1 MKIKFLCAITI
12 VFSFVI
18 LFSGCSTAINASF
31 EKDFSGTIGLHTAV
45 SNTVTSLTSSFF
57 GTSEELGIFDL
68 EQIRTSLEESGLKV
82 TGLSCPTANSLAV
95 FANTDDFSRIL
106 PENNDFIKFSQND
119 STSTMTLLL
128 SPENIQKV
136 VALMPDETA
145 VYTDLLVAP
154 VFTGEEMSQEDYIE
168 LMAIAYGGQAAA
180 ELAASEIK
188 LKFALPGTIK
198 SASMSNPDFGTV
210 EHENNTVAITIP
222 LIHILTDLN
231 ENTCVINWTE

>member
-18 LFSGCSTAINASF
+18 LLSGCSTAINASL

-57 GTSEELGIFDL
+57 GTNEDLGIFDL
-68 EQIRTSLEESGLKV
+68 EQIRSSLEDSGLKV

-95 FANTDDFSRIL
+95 FASTEDFSKIL
-106 PENNDFIKFSQND
+106 PENNNFIKFSQND
-119 STSTMTLLL
+119 AVSTMTLLL
-128 SPENIQKV
+128 SPQNIQKV
-136 VALMPDETA
+136 VSLMPDETA
-145 VYTDLLVAP
+145 IYTDLLVAP
-154 VFTGEEMSQEDYIE
+154 VFTGEEMTQEDYIE
-168 LMAIAYGGQAAA
+168 LIAIAYGGQAAA

-188 LKFALPGTIK
+188 LKFTLPGTIT
-198 SASMSNPDFGTV
+198 SASMSNPEFGKV
-210 EHENNTVAITIP
+210 ESENNSAVITIP

-231 ENTCVINWTE
+231 ENECLINWTE